1 VCSYALPK
9 SVNFTLCK
17 NSFVC
22 YTLIALGLQISLK
35 MLQTS
40 FSLNELTYGLKEVEW
55 GLVLVCTIGVHP
67 FSKGKNY
74 VLSCTFKI
82 CQFYFVQKLIRRL
95 HLNYSW
101 IAT

>member
-17 NSFVC
+17 NSFVG

-40 FSLNELTYGLKEVEW
+40 FSLNELTLGLEEVEW

-67 FSKGKNY
+67 FSKGKKLC
-74 VLSCTFKI
+74 VLMHFQNLSILFCAKI
-82 CQFYFVQKLIRRL
+82 D
-95 HLNYSW
+95 S
-101 IAT
+101 